1 MVDLGIRKDNP
12 DFYAVEVMNEI
23 MGGGFSSRLIQSI
36 RTKLG
41 LAYSVGGGIGS
52 SYDHP
57 GLAALGMGTKSETT
71 VKSIAALETELDK
84 MQSNPVTPAELKR
97 AKDAILNSF
106 VFEFDS
112 KDKVLSER
120 MTYEFYGYPADFL
133 ERYRAGVEKVT
144 TADVDRV
151 AKKYLHKDRMKVLVV
166 GNQGEFDKPL
176 SSLGAVTPIDI
187 TIPGAPSEVGAAA
200 TQH

>member
-1 MVDLGIRKDNP
+1 
-12 DFYAVEVMNEI
+12 

-41 LAYSVGGGIGS
+41 LAYSVGGGVGS
-52 SYDHP
+52 AYDHP
-57 GLAALGMGTKSETT
+57 GLAALAMGTKSETT
-71 VKSIAALETELDK
+71 VKSVAALNAELDK
-84 MQSNPVTPAELKR
+84 MQRDPITPAELKR
-97 AKDAILNSF
+97 GKDAILNSF
-106 VFEFDS
+106 IFEFDS

-144 TADVDRV
+144 TADVERV
-151 AKKYLHKDRMKVLVV
+151 ARKYLHKDQMKVLVV

-176 SSLGAVTPIDI
+176 SSLGPVTPIDI
-187 TIPGAPSEVGAAA
+187 RIPGAPSEVGAVSSPR
-200 TQH
+200 